1 MNGSRPLSSPPPN
14 WPSMRRRCQCSIPGA
29 ARPRPATS
37 GRSRVMTGP
46 GAFRSAR
53 RARFASDTTDAR
65 TDAVGTSDASTCWHR
80 LSADDRTARRGER
93 HSYLRRSLR
102 GPKLLDASP
111 IWGGG
116 RSKSSPGPR
125 ASELSSQS
133 PGAGLPNAPS
143 LGSDA
148 TVALLKTSRRPSPA
162 PRPGS

>member
-53 RARFASDTTDAR
+53 RARFASDTTDAG

-80 LSADDRTARRGER
+80 FSADDRTARRGER
-93 HSYLRRSLR
+93 HSYLRRSLH
-102 GPKLLDASP
+102 GPKLLDALADL
-111 IWGGG
+111 G
-116 RSKSSPGPR
+116 RWTIEIVTRPQSIGTFKPEAWVMIASVQLLSRRLAR
-125 ASELSSQS
+125 ASNDCYRFE
-133 PGAGLPNAPS
+133 
-143 LGSDA
+143 SD
-148 TVALLKTSRRPSPA
+148 S
-162 PRPGS
+162 